1 MLNIYLMTKL
11 SIFLMVSQALLKRE
25 SWEACS
31 VEEILPHLLT
41 SAPEVTNS
49 ITLP

>member
-31 VEEILPHLLT
+31 VEEILPQN